1 MDKKIKV
8 IGNAIEKI
16 EKAII
21 KYMKNEGVNYKY
33 DTFRRV
39 MGVNPDDIIP
49 EDEHHVL
56 VHVHSGSNEGYY
68 IMIGTVKM
76 ATITNY
82 FLFRFNTSLEEVIE
96 VQTDLLR
103 ILQI

>member
-16 EKAII
+16 EESII
-21 KYMKNEGVNYKY
+21 KYMKNKGLDYKY
-33 DTFRRV
+33 NTFRRV
-39 MGVNPDDIIP
+39 MGVNPNDIVP
-49 EDEHHVL
+49 EDEHHIL
-56 VHVHSGSNEGYY
+56 VHTHSGSNEGYY

-76 ATITNY
+76 TTITNY
-82 FLFRFNTSLEEVIE
+82 LLLRFQKSLEEVIQ
-96 VQTDLLR
+96 VQNELLK